1 MTTTGKKTTAASKTQ
16 SYPPEFALH
25 RYFIWA
31 DRMRLHFETLLK
43 KSKSTKRQGITDTVE
58 QLYISYWYAGLYVVI
73 EGWQKL
79 GLRDKAVDALLNKK
93 DYIGLLK
100 RYRNGVFHYQKHYFD
115 RRFLDVWSQT
125 GEFITWVKSL
135 HRGFSRY
142 FLKWHKN
149 YDKIKPKE

>member
-1 MTTTGKKTTAASKTQ
+1 MSGKKITSASKAQ
-16 SYPPEFALH
+16 PIPPEVALH

-43 KSKSTKRQGITDTVE
+43 ESESTKKQRTIDE

-73 EGWQKL
+73 EGWNTLKLKDKTVDNLLGQKEY
-79 GLRDKAVDALLNKK
+79 V
-93 DYIGLLK
+93 GLLK

-135 HRGFSRY
+135 HSGFSTC
-142 FLKWHKN
+142 LLQWHKD
-149 YDKIKPKE
+149 YDKSKPK